1 MKNKLIS
8 VLLIIIMVFGI
19 LPFASMA
26 GRDDPFKEDPFTG
39 STTTVEPTESSTTT
53 VKPTESSTVTEKPT
67 ESSTVTEKPT
77 ESSTV
82 TVKPTESSTVTVKP
96 TSAIVVGKVKNLKLT
111 VTSLNSV
118 TLKWDK
124 AENATSYRVYRNDGN
139 GAIKLYST
147 VTVNSFSDK
156 NLKRGKTYSYQI
168 LALTTSGGVTY
179 RSDYSYIV
187 KYSVLSKKIGSF
199 KVGTKKNKA
208 ICTVSGCSGATGY
221 QITYSVNKNFK
232 KSKTKLF
239 TSNKFT
245 LKGLKKNKRYYIKI
259 RGVVKINGKTYYT
272 DYLKKNF
279 KTKK

>member
-26 GRDDPFKEDPFTG
+26 GRDDPFKEDQFIG

-67 ESSTVTEKPT
+67 ESSTVTEK
-77 ESSTV
+77 S
-82 TVKPTESSTVTVKP
+82 

-111 VTSLNSV
+111 VNSLNSI

-208 ICTVSGCSGATGY
+208 TCTVNGCSGATGY
-221 QITYSVNKNFK
+221 QITYSVNKNLK

-259 RGVVKINGKTYYT
+259 RGVMKINGKTYYT